1 MNQAQFFNLFG
12 FFVTLCS
19 PNGLQAIA
27 TVETTNFR
35 IPCFIR
41 PCRSPKFGTC
51 TLSKSILVIAQA
63 CWELQTAGAVKGSTL
78 DGTKILKSSI
88 KQVSRKQN
96 YLAPNFQKH
105 GQQTML
111 RSMHEQEP

>member
-1 MNQAQFFNLFG
+1 MACKQSQQSRQRTSEFHVLSDPAAPQNLERG
-12 FFVTLCS
+12 
-19 PNGLQAIA
+19 
-27 TVETTNFR
+27 
-35 IPCFIR
+35 
-41 PCRSPKFGTC
+41 